1 MVQIQE
7 RTMSTI
13 PNSAMPHAGPA
24 EDSDEGG
31 ETLTMAQRAA
41 DLAQS
46 ARDKAGKLVDLA
58 RENPKTAI
66 AAGAALAAGAA
77 AAAAIPLVRAK
88 RRSAANGSSTSK
100 SESSGGSKAPARK
113 RSTTRRSTAKKS

>member
-1 MVQIQE
+1 
-7 RTMSTI
+7 MSTI

-24 EDSDEGG
+24 ADAAATEEGG

-41 DLAQS
+41 DLAQT
-46 ARDKAGKLVDLA
+46 ARTQAGKLVDLA
-58 RENPKTAI
+58 RDNPKTAI

-88 RRSAANGSSTSK
+88 RRSAANGSAAPKAETA
-100 SESSGGSKAPARK
+100 KAPARK
-113 RSTTRRSTAKKS
+113 RAAPRKSPAKKS

>member
-1 MVQIQE
+1 
-7 RTMSTI
+7 MSTI
-13 PNSAMPHAGPA
+13 PNSAMPHAGPS
-24 EDSDEGG
+24 EDIEEGG

-46 ARDKAGKLVDLA
+46 ARTQAGKLVDLA
-58 RENPKTAI
+58 RDNPKTAI

-88 RRSAANGSSTSK
+88 RRSSANGASAPKTA
-100 SESSGGSKAPARK
+100 SSGTGATARK
-113 RSTTRRSTAKKS
+113 RSTTRKSPTKKS